1 MHFRL
6 FWWFAWWMLRI
17 LKGLKHKIKR
27 PHNHYV
33 DTTKI
38 CIHILPCIN
47 APEIFIENTAS
58 YPTKSSQKR
67 CPINMTTLFDQSFFD
82 RLVLQ
87 VNVWTPFD
95 KQQLSM
101 YVPGPR
107 HFWDW
112 EQFPSNQV
120 SSGVD
125 LLVIYTSKQM
135 RSLPVRGYPYIF
147 RKFRSWEALLR

>member
-1 MHFRL
+1 MVVICINNSLPVNTLSFVLVICLMDAADIER
-6 FWWFAWWMLRI
+6 A
-17 LKGLKHKIKR
+17 KNKIKR
-27 PHNHYV
+27 HHSGYYK
-33 DTTKI
+33 KI

-95 KQQLSM
+95 KQHLSM
-101 YVPGPR
+101 YVPAPSQVCEGEQCPR
-107 HFWDW
+107 D
-112 EQFPSNQV
+112 QV
-120 SSGVD
+120 
-125 LLVIYTSKQM
+125 
-135 RSLPVRGYPYIF
+135 
-147 RKFRSWEALLR
+147 